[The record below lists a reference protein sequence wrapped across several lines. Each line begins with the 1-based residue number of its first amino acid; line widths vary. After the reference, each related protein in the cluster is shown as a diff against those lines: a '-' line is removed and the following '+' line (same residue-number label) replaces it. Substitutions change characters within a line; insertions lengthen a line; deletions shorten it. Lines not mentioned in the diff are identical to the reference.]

1 MLLMV
6 SGIMISC
13 TTNDCK
19 SIEAELANTKQ
30 ELAER
35 DAMLDDFGTA
45 ISAVDSNL
53 EMMSSLEREL
63 AESLQSSAKDKRER
77 IQENV
82 NRLKELMASNRD
94 YLGQMQETLDANRH
108 ISANLMSVVES
119 MQEKVMMNN
128 LRLARHN
135 NDLETLGDDFKNMF
149 EEYIQAEYARMVLEE
164 GMNKMEGNIGNMEN
178 QMRELKNYLNT
189 AYYAIGTRRELIESG
204 VLEKGGLLKSK
215 EINEDLDK
223 MAFRAIDVRKI
234 KSIALNASK
243 VKLVTEHP
251 TESYEFIADESG
263 NYTIEITLPESFW
276 SLSKYLIVIEG

>member
-251 TESYEFIADESG
+251 TESYELIADESG
-263 NYTIEITLPESFW
+263 NYTI
-276 SLSKYLIVIEG
+276 

>member
-1 MLLMV
+1 MV
-6 SGIMISC
+6 SGVIMSC

-19 SIEAELANTKQ
+19 SVETELANTRQ
-30 ELAER
+30 ELANR
-35 DAMLDDFGTA
+35 DAMLDEFGTA

-53 EMMSSLEREL
+53 EMMSSLEKEL
-63 AESLQSSAKDKRER
+63 AESLQSSAKDKKER

-94 YLGQMQETLDANRH
+94 YLGQMQETLDANQH
-108 ISANLMSVVES
+108 ISANLMGVVES

-135 NDLETLGDDFKNMF
+135 NDLETLGDDFKDMF

-164 GMNKMEGNIGNMEN
+164 SMNKMEGNIGKMEN

-189 AYYAIGTRRELIESG
+189 AYYAIGTRRELIENG

-251 TESYEFIADESG
+251 TESYELIADESG

>member
-1 MLLMV
+1 MV

-251 TESYEFIADESG
+251 TESYELIADESG

>member
-1 MLLMV
+1 MV
-6 SGIMISC
+6 STVTISC

-19 SIEAELANTKQ
+19 TVETELANTRQ

-35 DAMLDDFGTA
+35 DAMLDEFGAA

-53 EMMSSLEREL
+53 EMMNALEVEL
-63 AESLQSSAKDKRER
+63 AESLQSSAKDKKER

-94 YLGQMQETLDANRH
+94 YLGQMQETLNANQH
-108 ISANLMSVVES
+108 ISANLMGVVES

-135 NDLETLGDDFKNMF
+135 NDLETLGDDFKDMF
-149 EEYIQAEYARMVLEE
+149 EEYIKAEYARMVLEE
-164 GMNKMEGNIGNMEN
+164 GMNKMEGNIGKMEN

-189 AYYAIGTRRELIESG
+189 AYFAIGTRRELIESG

-251 TESYEFIADESG
+251 TESYELIADESG